1 MLLASVGI
9 GSAGLAGIAMAAS
22 PHRALL
28 LGIGALCLLA
38 GAALLLRQQIVA
50 TRCKPGGICTSRRTR
65 VVTFIG
71 LLVGAALLWLGYAY
85 V

>member
-50 TRCKPGGICTSRRTR
+50 TRCKPGDICTSRTTR
-65 VVTFIG
+65 VVTLIG